1 MRGALETLISNS
13 SRATAATNL
22 AMSDVAKTYLNKFTE
37 ALKELNAEENS
48 ENSGE
53 EESDID
59 GNRFSVFAFCLSS
72 SFLWISFT

>member
-37 ALKELNAEENS
+37 ALKER
-48 ENSGE
+48 G
-53 EESDID
+53 
-59 GNRFSVFAFCLSS
+59 R
-72 SFLWISFT
+72 